1 MSKTAPQ
8 AAVLTAN
15 RLGDGIA
22 VYVDVE
28 GDWNVDI
35 RKALVTRSP
44 REVRALEDRGTHDA
58 ERNIVVEPYLA
69 EVREI
74 DGRIVPLRYRERVR
88 AGGPTILD
96 DVPGYVAPIPSPHAS
111 APSPHTPSAWGEGK
125 GEGQPQVPHQHV
137 SAPHPDPLPVKN
149 GEREQQPAEAA

>member
-1 MSKTAPQ
+1 MSKTAPR

-35 RKALVTRSP
+35 RKALVAHSA
-44 REVRALEDRGTHDA
+44 REVRALEERGAHDA
-58 ERNIVVEPYLA
+58 ARNIVVEPYLA

-88 AGGPTILD
+88 AGGPTILE
-96 DVPGYVAPIPSPHAS
+96 DVPGYVAPSD
-111 APSPHTPSAWGEGK
+111 APSPRASLTSPRMPSARGEGHGGAVPPAR
-125 GEGQPQVPHQHV
+125 GEGQQQ
-137 SAPHPDPLPVKN
+137 APSF
-149 GEREQQPAEAA
+149 PAEAA